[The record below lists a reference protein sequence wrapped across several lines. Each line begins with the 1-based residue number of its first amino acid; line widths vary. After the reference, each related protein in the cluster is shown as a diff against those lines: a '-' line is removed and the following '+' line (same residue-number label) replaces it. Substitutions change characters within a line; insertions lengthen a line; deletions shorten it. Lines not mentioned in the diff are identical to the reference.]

1 MIGPCII
8 GEIVSHFEILEKLGE
23 GGMGVVYKARDI
35 RLQRFVALKF
45 LSPEIASNAETI
57 ARFEIEA
64 RSISALNH
72 PHIATIYS
80 MDEAEG
86 GRRFL
91 VLEYLPGGTL
101 RARLKDYRA
110 RQEPFPIREA
120 VKTAMEIA
128 GGLDHAHR
136 AGIVHR
142 DIKPENVMFNV
153 EGVLRITDF
162 GLSKSPHS
170 EELTRTG
177 TTIGTAAYM
186 APEQASENETS
197 PLSDLFSLGIVLH
210 ELIAGQRPFAG
221 KSELATMHALVHDPP
236 PPLRTIRPEVPPRL
250 ERILLKLLD
259 KDPERRYQTGER
271 LAADLGELY
280 NDTTTAEL
288 NYEGVT
294 KTMLGLGRVGRRRW
308 LPAIALA
315 AIAAIGVAAWHE
327 FSSVPA
333 PAGASTQLAVLPFT
347 AKSGKPE
354 DIAFGNGLSGILA
367 TRLSASG
374 AHIWI
379 VPGSDLQRNR
389 VTTPD
394 EARRVFGVRQVLT
407 GTIDRQPQGPQ
418 VEMKLVDTTS
428 GRTLKQARVSSGNSG
443 STLQDDVM
451 KQATAMLGVPS
462 RPREAGETKASN
474 AYDYYV
480 QGNGYLQR
488 YDQAGNVEA
497 AIRSFE
503 DAIKLDPGYAL
514 AYAGLS
520 SSYWRQYKFSSDAQM
535 MERARDAAMQALS
548 RNEKLD
554 APHITLGVIAVSAG
568 RVDEGIGQLKLA
580 LDLDPVSAEAC
591 RELANAY
598 VAAGKLAD
606 AEATYNRAIQY
617 RPDFWLGYFDLATFY
632 YGHTRYEDAE
642 HALEKASERARD
654 NYLIYRSLGGVQM
667 ARGEWAEAE
676 RSFRKALELRP
687 VGSVYSNLGALYI
700 FLGRYAEAIPVLD
713 QALALSGNETNAY
726 MMWANLGDACRWTPG
741 RRGDA
746 THAYEKA
753 IGLAKIQL
761 EVNPNNATLLSQ
773 IAAYLAKDGRIGEA
787 QARTREA
794 LRIAPADPSVLYRNA
809 VVLELAGKRKLSLAA
824 LDAALLAG
832 YSLSFAER
840 EPELTSLRADPGYSA
855 VAAHAK
861 VR

>member
-1 MIGPCII
+1 VIGPCII
-8 GEIVSHFEILEKLGE
+8 GEIVSHYEILEKLGE
-23 GGMGVVYKARDI
+23 GGMGVVYKARDL

-80 MDEAEG
+80 MDEAEW

-101 RARLKDYRA
+101 RARLKDYRI

-162 GLSKSPHS
+162 GLSKSAHS
-170 EELTRTG
+170 EELTRAG

-186 APEQASENETS
+186 APEQASENNTS
-197 PLSDLFSLGIVLH
+197 PLSDLFSLGILLH

-250 ERILLKLLD
+250 EKILLKLLD
-259 KDPERRYQTGER
+259 KEPERRYQTGES
-271 LAADLGELY
+271 LAADLGDLY
-280 NDTTTAEL
+280 NDATNTAEL

-294 KTMLGLGRVGRRRW
+294 KTMLGIGQVGRRRW
-308 LPAIALA
+308 LPALALA
-315 AIAAIGVAAWHE
+315 AIAAVAGAAWYE
-327 FSSVPA
+327 FRE
-333 PAGASTQLAVLPFT
+333 PAGTSTQLAVLPFT

-354 DIAFGNGLSGILA
+354 DIAFGNGLAGILA

-394 EARRVFGVRQVLT
+394 DARRVFGVRRVLT

-418 VEMKLVDTTS
+418 VEMKLIDTAS
-428 GRTLKQARVSSGNSG
+428 GKTLKQASVSSGNSS

-462 RPREAGETKASN
+462 GPREAGETKASN

-488 YDQAGNVEA
+488 YDQAGNVDA

-503 DAIKLDPGYAL
+503 DAIKLDPNYAL
-514 AYAGLS
+514 AYAGLG
-520 SSYWRQYKFSSDAQM
+520 SSYWRKYKLSSDSQM
-535 MERARDAAMQALS
+535 LERARDAAMQALS
-548 RNEKLD
+548 RNDTLD
-554 APHITLGVIAVSAG
+554 APHITLGDIAVSAG
-568 RVDEGIGQLKLA
+568 QPVEGIRQLNIA
-580 LDLDPVSAEAC
+580 LERDPVNADAC

-606 AEATYNRAIQY
+606 AETTYRRAIQY

-632 YGHTRYEDAE
+632 NLQARYDDAE
-642 HALEKASERARD
+642 QALKKASGLTPD
-654 NYLIYRSLGGVQM
+654 NYLIYRNLGGVQM
-667 ARGEWAEAE
+667 ARGEWSDAEH
-676 RSFRKALELRP
+676 SFQKAIALRP
-687 VGSVYSNLGALYI
+687 IGSVYSNLGALYI
-700 FLGRYAEAIPVLD
+700 YLGRYPEAIPVLE
-713 QALALSGNETNAY
+713 QAIALSGDERHAY
-726 MMWANLGDACRWTPG
+726 LMWGNLGDACKWTPA
-741 RRGDA
+741 RKEDA
-746 THAYEKA
+746 ARAYTKA
-753 IGLAKIQL
+753 AELATSQL
-761 EVNPNNATLLSQ
+761 QVNPKDPTLLSHIAEYRAKAGEDAAAEVQ
-773 IAAYLAKDGRIGEA
+773 IMKALA
-787 QARTREA
+787 
-794 LRIAPADPSVLYRNA
+794 IAPKDPAILFKAAIVR
-809 VVLELAGKRKLSLAA
+809 ELAGKRKQSLTS
-824 LDAALLAG
+824 LDAALAAG
-832 YSLSFAER
+832 YSLSFVER
-840 EPELTSLRADPGYSA
+840 EPELASLRAAPGYS
-855 VAAHAK
+855 VIAAHAK